1 MDANEFRAEIAS
13 IFKEQDRRMERLDNK
28 IERNAE
34 AIERNAKAID
44 KNSQAINK
52 LTGLWTDFVET
63 YSIRDVK
70 KDENIGDLNRRVKRI
85 ERKLGFK

>member
-63 YSIRDVK
+63 Y
-70 KDENIGDLNRRVKRI
+70 L
-85 ERKLGFK
+85 